1 MLAGLFIVNAMK
13 IAYLDC
19 FSGVSGDMFLGSLLD
34 AGLPFHELRECLLT
48 LPINGYQINIKRE
61 ARSQIFGT
69 RFLVSLDEGI
79 NDHRGL
85 KTIREVIAQGD
96 LSETVK
102 EKSIKIF
109 ESLAEVE
116 GEIHNRPPEEV
127 HFHEVGAV
135 DSIIDIVGTVYALER
150 LHIESLYVSHL
161 PLGSGFVMTAHGKI
175 PVPAPATIA
184 LLKGVP
190 VFEAGI
196 PYEMVTPTGA
206 ALIKGLAASFGSMP
220 SMVVQEVGYGVGTRD
235 LPDRPNLLRILIG
248 EEQSGKTVDTV
259 VVLETNVDDIA
270 PECLGYLMDR
280 LFDAG
285 ALDVVFFPVQMKK
298 NRPGVQIQ
306 VIGRPDK
313 KEPLMEIMVRETV
326 TLGIRFRYSQRSV
339 LARSFSE
346 VDSPWGKIKV
356 KKVMLK
362 QGPPL
367 LVPEYDVCKTL
378 ASKNNIPL
386 REVYLWVTSL
396 NVEVSQPA

>member
-1 MLAGLFIVNAMK
+1 M
-13 IAYLDC
+13 
-19 FSGVSGDMFLGSLLD
+19 
-34 AGLPFHELRECLLT
+34 
-48 LPINGYQINIKRE
+48 
-61 ARSQIFGT
+61 
-69 RFLVSLDEGI
+69 VSLDEERD
-79 NDHRGL
+79 DHRGL
-85 KTIREVIAQGD
+85 KEIREVIARGD

-102 EKSIKIF
+102 EKSIEIF
-109 ESLAEVE
+109 ESLAKVE
-116 GEIHNRPPEEV
+116 GEIHNLPPEEV

-135 DSIIDIVGTVYALER
+135 DSIIDIVGTVYALEH
-150 LHIESLYVSHL
+150 LHIGSLCVSAL

-184 LLKGVP
+184 LLKGIP

-206 ALIKGLAASFGSMP
+206 ALVKGLAASFGSMP
-220 SMVVQEVGYGVGTRD
+220 PMVVREIGYGIGTRD
-235 LPDRPNLLRILIG
+235 LPDRPNLLRLFIG

-259 VVLETNVDDIA
+259 VVLETNVDDIS
-270 PECLGYLMDR
+270 PEWLGYLMDR

-313 KEPLMEIMVRETV
+313 KELLMEIMVRESA
-326 TLGIRFRYSQRSV
+326 TLGIRFRYSQRRV
-339 LARSFSE
+339 LPRSFSE

-356 KKVMLK
+356 KKVMLEK
-362 QGPPL
+362 GPPL
-367 LVPEYDVCKTL
+367 LVPEYDVCKEV

-396 NVEVSQPA
+396 EVSQPA

>member
-1 MLAGLFIVNAMK
+1 MAGLFNVSAMK
-13 IAYLDC
+13 TAYLDC

-34 AGLPFHELRECLLT
+34 AGLPFYELRECLLT
-48 LPINGYQINIKRE
+48 LPINGYQIEIKRE

-69 RFLVSLDEGI
+69 RFLVSLDEDRD
-79 NDHRGL
+79 DHRGL
-85 KTIREVIAQGD
+85 KAIREVIAKGD

-102 EKSIKIF
+102 EKSIEIF

-116 GEIHNRPPEEV
+116 GKIHNRPPEEV

-150 LHIESLYVSHL
+150 LDIGSLYVSPL

-184 LLKGVP
+184 LLKGIP

-196 PYEMVTPTGA
+196 PHEMVTPTGA
-206 ALIKGLAASFGSMP
+206 ALIKGLATSFGSMP
-220 SMVVQEVGYGVGTRD
+220 PMVVGEIGYGVGARD
-235 LPDRPNLLRILIG
+235 LPERPNLLRILIG

-259 VVLETNVDDIA
+259 VVLETNVDDIS
-270 PECLGYLMDR
+270 PEWLGYLMDR

-313 KEPLMEIMVRETV
+313 KELLMEIMVRESA
-326 TLGIRFRYSQRSV
+326 TLGIRFRYSQRRV

-356 KKVMLK
+356 KKVLLK
-362 QGPPL
+362 PGSPL
-367 LVPEYDVCKTL
+367 LVPEYDVCKEI

-396 NVEVSQPA
+396 NAQTSQPA

>member
-61 ARSQIFGT
+61 ARNEIFGT

-109 ESLAEVE
+109 ESLAKVE

-150 LHIESLYVSHL
+150 LHIESLYVSPL

-306 VIGRPDK
+306 VIGKPDK
-313 KEPLMEIMVRETV
+313 KDLLMEIMVRETA
-326 TLGIRFRYSQRSV
+326 TLGIRFRYSQRRV
-339 LARSFSE
+339 LPRAFSE
-346 VDSPWGKIKV
+346 VDSPWGRIKV
-356 KKVMLK
+356 KKVMFE

-367 LVPEYDVCKTL
+367 LVPEYDVCKTI

>member
-1 MLAGLFIVNAMK
+1 MAGLFIVNVMK
-13 IAYLDC
+13 TAYLDC

-34 AGLPFHELRECLLT
+34 AGLPFYELRECLLT
-48 LPINGYQINIKRE
+48 LPINGYQIEIKRE

-69 RFLVSLDEGI
+69 RFLVSLDEDRD
-79 NDHRGL
+79 DHRGL
-85 KTIREVIAQGD
+85 KAIREVIAKGD

-102 EKSIKIF
+102 EKSIEIF

-116 GEIHNRPPEEV
+116 GKIHNRPPEEV

-150 LHIESLYVSHL
+150 LDIGSLYVSPL

-184 LLKGVP
+184 LLKGIP

-196 PYEMVTPTGA
+196 PHEMVTPTGA
-206 ALIKGLAASFGSMP
+206 ALIKGLATSFGSMP
-220 SMVVQEVGYGVGTRD
+220 PMVVGEIGYGVGARD
-235 LPDRPNLLRILIG
+235 LPERPNLLRILIG

-259 VVLETNVDDIA
+259 VVLETNVDDIS
-270 PECLGYLMDR
+270 PEWLGYLMDR

-313 KEPLMEIMVRETV
+313 KELLMEIMVRESA
-326 TLGIRFRYSQRSV
+326 TLGIRFRYSQRRV

-356 KKVMLK
+356 KKVLLK
-362 QGPPL
+362 PGSPL
-367 LVPEYDVCKTL
+367 LVPEYDVCKEI

-396 NVEVSQPA
+396 NAQTSQPA

>member
-1 MLAGLFIVNAMK
+1 MK
-13 IAYLDC
+13 TAYLDC

-34 AGLPFHELRECLLT
+34 SGLPFHELRERLLT
-48 LPINGYQINIKRE
+48 LPISGYQIEIKRE
-61 ARSQIFGT
+61 ARNQIFGT
-69 RFLVSLDEGI
+69 RFLVSLDKGR

-85 KTIREVIAQGD
+85 RAIREVINQGD

-102 EKSIKIF
+102 EKSIQIF
-109 ESLAEVE
+109 ESLAKVE
-116 GEIHNRPPEEV
+116 GKIHNRPPEEI

-135 DSIIDIVGTVYALER
+135 DSIIDIVGTVYALEC
-150 LHIESLYVSHL
+150 LNIGSLCVSQL

-206 ALIKGLAASFGSMP
+206 ALVKGLATSFGSMP
-220 SMVVQEVGYGVGTRD
+220 PMVVQEIGYGVGTRD

-248 EEQSGKTVDTV
+248 EDQSTKTVDTV

-270 PECLGYLMDR
+270 PEWLGYLMDR

-313 KEPLMEIMVRETV
+313 KELLMEIMVRESA
-326 TLGIRFRYSQRSV
+326 TLGIRFRYSQRRV
-339 LARSFSE
+339 LPRSFSE

-356 KKVMLK
+356 KKVMLEK
-362 QGPPL
+362 GPSI
-367 LVPEYDVCKTL
+367 LVPEYDVCKEI
-378 ASKNNIPL
+378 ASRNNIPL
-386 REVYLWVTSL
+386 REVYLWVTNL
-396 NVEVSQPA
+396 NAQASQPA

>member
-1 MLAGLFIVNAMK
+1 
-13 IAYLDC
+13 
-19 FSGVSGDMFLGSLLD
+19 MFLGSLLD
-34 AGLPFHELRECLLT
+34 AGLPFHELRERLLT
-48 LPINGYQINIKRE
+48 LPINGYQIEIKRE
-61 ARSQIFGT
+61 ARNQIFGT
-69 RFLVSLDEGI
+69 RFLVSLDEERD
-79 NDHRGL
+79 DHRGL
-85 KTIREVIAQGD
+85 KEIREVIARGD

-102 EKSIKIF
+102 EKSIEIF
-109 ESLAEVE
+109 ESLAKVE
-116 GEIHNRPPEEV
+116 GEIHNLPPEEV

-135 DSIIDIVGTVYALER
+135 DSIIDIVGTVYALEH
-150 LHIESLYVSHL
+150 LHIGSLCVSAL

-184 LLKGVP
+184 LLKGIP

-206 ALIKGLAASFGSMP
+206 ALVKGLAASFGSMP
-220 SMVVQEVGYGVGTRD
+220 PMVVREIGYGIGTRD
-235 LPDRPNLLRILIG
+235 LPDRPNLLRLFIG

-259 VVLETNVDDIA
+259 VVLETNVDDIS
-270 PECLGYLMDR
+270 PEWLGYLMDR

-313 KEPLMEIMVRETV
+313 KDLLMEIMVRESAS
-326 TLGIRFRYSQRSV
+326 LGIRFRYSQRRV
-339 LARSFSE
+339 LPRSFSE
-346 VDSPWGKIKV
+346 VESPWGKIKV
-356 KKVMLK
+356 KKVMLEK
-362 QGPPL
+362 GPSI
-367 LVPEYDVCKTL
+367 LVPEYDVCKEI

-396 NVEVSQPA
+396 EVSQPA